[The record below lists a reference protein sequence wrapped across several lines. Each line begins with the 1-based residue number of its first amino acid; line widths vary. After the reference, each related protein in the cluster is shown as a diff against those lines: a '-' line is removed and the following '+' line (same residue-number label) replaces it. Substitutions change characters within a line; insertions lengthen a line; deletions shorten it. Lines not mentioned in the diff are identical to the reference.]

1 MSTYKHTFTFT
12 FVPERGELG
21 ALGISRIREASGE
34 HIGGTITDIMA
45 GKEVKITLKSDTW
58 VHAVALAHGTFAR
71 LLPASTSQYKVSHVS
86 SDMR

>member
-21 ALGISRIREASGE
+21 APGLLQIREAKGDQ
-34 HIGGTITDIMA
+34 IGGTVTGIIA
-45 GKEVKITLKSDTW
+45 GKEVEITLMSNTW

-71 LLPASTSQYKVSHVS
+71 LLPASVNQYRVSRVS